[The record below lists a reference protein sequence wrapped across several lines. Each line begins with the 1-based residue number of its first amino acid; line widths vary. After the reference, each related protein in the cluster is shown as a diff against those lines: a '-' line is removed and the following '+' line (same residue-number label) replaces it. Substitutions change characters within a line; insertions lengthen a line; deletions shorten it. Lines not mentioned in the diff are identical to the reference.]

1 MDLKKIIKE
10 EVNAFDWTEDVEP
23 ELKTFSV
30 KYMMEMIIE
39 AYDEEEAQG
48 IYENIN
54 LSDVNNHLNH
64 DTTTPGVRSTEWYDT
79 ISIDEFN

>member
-10 EVNAFDWTEDVEP
+10 EINGFEWTEGVEP
-23 ELKTFSV
+23 ELKTFGV

-48 IYENIN
+48 IFENTN
-54 LSDVNNHLNH
+54 LSDVSNELNH
-64 DTTTPGVRSTEWYDT
+64 DMTTPGIRSTEWYDT
-79 ISIDEFN
+79 ISLDEYN